1 MIGNLHLTAA
11 GARASMKRN
20 REAYDLTHAPFSQQ
34 TNIQRYMS
42 AGTEYGDG
50 RRAKAYLKRLHAA
63 KYLKC
68 DALLKELF
76 FSTLTQCRRFGFC
89 STSGI
94 FPREEAGGD
103 TDNVG
108 GAAMWLSNGSR
119 YPVTNAK
126 AAGLF
131 RGIAMFT
138 IRSTRISDSSENK
151 LNEVQQAM
159 GFTTITGQA
168 AAQTISSCYRR
179 FNSRPK
185 LASQSANCGAI
196 DGNLSPTVTIQQFGG
211 SVNTPLDMNT
221 LYCSEVGDINSVE
234 SKAVQSTNF
243 MHAVGT
249 SIASMGT
256 TTLGQAA
263 GNVQTPPVNWT
274 GAGSVVNT
282 NNRYYA
288 NLKNTTVRISDGYLE
303 MDITNGKA
311 TSTFIELVIHSF
323 KKNDPKVGVQDL
335 VDAIHNSVQYQQTDR
350 NTSPYYNNVDS
361 LQQPGGWQAFWD
373 PTYPF
378 LGCKSQHR
386 TSINNIAGEVH
397 RSCHMLGPG
406 QSKLVKIALGS
417 LYYDIGSKCKS
428 GGGDGDTNTPFS
440 FDNPGMGVGS
450 LLISVGHSG
459 VMGLSAPV
467 DPINAGTTDTHPV
480 DQFSVYPDSYDP
492 SSLEHAIAGGGFWV
506 GKSFCPSE
514 IVVNGRYCEKFYP
527 SYVVDKERRNWSD
540 RPLIPPSVNSRA
552 LPTALPVTNTVG
564 TVAAAERG
572 ITAAVTSQN
581 NAAATG
587 T

>member
-1 MIGNLHLTAA
+1 MFGNLHLTAS
-11 GARASMKRN
+11 GAKASMKRN
-20 REAYDLTHAPFSQQ
+20 RDTYNLTHVPFSQQ
-34 TNIQRYMS
+34 VSIQRHMS

-50 RRAKAYLKRLHAA
+50 RRAKAYMKRLHAA

-76 FSTLTQCRRFGFC
+76 FSTLTQCRRFGLC

-94 FPREEAGGD
+94 FPRLAGGGT
-103 TDNVG
+103 TDAVG
-108 GAAMWLSNGSR
+108 GASMYGNNGSR

-126 AAGLF
+126 AAGLY

-138 IRSTRISDSSENK
+138 IRSTRISDASENK
-151 LNEVQQAM
+151 LNEVQQAK
-159 GFTTITGQA
+159 GLTTITGQGT
-168 AAQTISSCYRR
+168 AQTINSCYRR
-179 FNSRPK
+179 WNSRPK
-185 LASQSANCGAI
+185 LGSDGPNASVIS
-196 DGNLSPTVTIQQFGG
+196 GNLSPTVTTNEFGAG
-211 SVNTPLDMNT
+211 TSVHDPNT
-221 LYCSEVGDINSVE
+221 LYCSEVGDINAVE
-234 SKAVQSTNF
+234 SKAVQSSNF
-243 MHAVGT
+243 MHAIGN
-249 SIASMGT
+249 SLASQGT
-256 TTLGQAA
+256 TTLGVAT
-263 GNVQTPPVNWT
+263 GNVQNPGANWT
-274 GAGSVVNT
+274 GSGSVVNP
-282 NNRYYA
+282 NGRYYA

-303 MDITNGKA
+303 MDISNGKA

-335 VDAIHNSVQYQQTDR
+335 MDAIHGSVQYQQTDR
-350 NTSPYYNNVDS
+350 NVSPYYTAVDS

-386 TSINNIAGEVH
+386 TSINDIAGEVH
-397 RSCHMLGPG
+397 RSAHMLGPG

-440 FDNPGMGVGS
+440 FDNPGMGAGS
-450 LLISVGHSG
+450 LLISIGHSG

-467 DPINAGTTDTHPV
+467 DPINADLTQTSV
-480 DQFSVYPDSYDP
+480 DQFSVYPDAYDANGNH
-492 SSLEHAIAGGGFWV
+492 ETAGGGFWV

-540 RPLIPPSVNSRA
+540 RPLIPPAVNSRA
-552 LPTALPVTNTVG
+552 LPTALPVTNTIG
-564 TVAAAERG
+564 TVPVADHG
-572 ITAAVTSQN
+572 VTAAVTSQN
-581 NAAATG
+581 NSASTG
-587 T
+587 N